1 MLSELK
7 TLFQCQKDPK
17 NGENT
22 ARHGG
27 KCGTNATV
35 GANNG
40 FGTCVLLIVENMKN
54 YESTD
59 E

>member
-1 MLSELK
+1 MLSKLK
-7 TLFQCQKDPK
+7 TLFQCQNHPK
-17 NGENT
+17 NGENE
-22 ARHGG
+22 ARHGR

-40 FGTCVLLIVENMKN
+40 FGTRVLLLIENMKN

>member
-7 TLFQCQKDPK
+7 TLFQGQNHPK
-17 NGENT
+17 NGENE
-22 ARHGG
+22 ARHMG
-27 KCGTNATV
+27 KCGRNATV

-40 FGTCVLLIVENMKN
+40 FGTRVLPIIQNMKN